1 MGNSMVKT
9 QTEQVKEFLKST
21 VTIVNNYL
29 NETTLPS
36 LQAETD
42 GDEEYYR
49 TLLSTVRRL
58 SVYCEEGLDACNV
71 VLSTEPFRKGAAEQT
86 LYKIYHQCIEEF
98 FAPKSDIWYE
108 DSRAAYTGKN
118 AITYRKPM
126 PASIQSLIASLEGGF
141 QTTREELEFYETDYR
156 TKMLQSK

>member
-21 VTIVNNYL
+21 VTTVNNYL
-29 NETTLPS
+29 NETTLSS
-36 LQAETD
+36 LQAETVV
-42 GDEEYYR
+42 DEEYYR

-118 AITYRKPM
+118 AITYRNTM
-126 PASIQSLIASLEGGF
+126 PPSIQHLIASLEGGF
-141 QTTREELEFYETDYR
+141 QTIREELEFYETDYR
-156 TKMLQSK
+156 TKMIQSK